1 MSVAR
6 VLQSIFIVFAYV
18 ATAVVHLWW
27 NDLAKTAITLV
38 RLCLAS
44 PAVGIL
50 QGIATLHMLVLLS
63 FAIALAFRVTSAQQT
78 PISQADHKA
87 ALNVGSL
94 LPAARSLTY

>member
-1 MSVAR
+1 MSIAR
-6 VLQSIFIVFAYV
+6 VCRSVFTIVAHA

-27 NDLAKTAITLV
+27 NDLAKTVITLV

-78 PISQADHKA
+78 PIVLTGNNAT
-87 ALNVGSL
+87 LNVGSF
-94 LPAARSLTY
+94 LPGA

>member
-6 VLQSIFIVFAYV
+6 VCRSVFIVFAHL

-63 FAIALAFRVTSAQQT
+63 FAIALAFRVTFAQQI
-78 PISQADHKA
+78 PIVLTDHNA
-87 ALNVGSL
+87 SLNVGSL
-94 LPAARSLTY
+94 LPAA